1 MQSGRQPII
10 ASVSLSSVAGTM
22 LGLFS
27 GISGHALLHPIH
39 LTVMDVP
46 PGYGPPPMS
55 AIYARFFAEMF
66 DPRAGL
72 FETFNSAALQFPS
85 ASPPISPDGGLQSPH
100 HQPPQPPLPPGAPP
114 PAAAAASSGSGTACL
129 LPTVAAAA
137 AGRWGR
143 GEGGHI
149 RPFTP
154 PDD

>member
-27 GISGHALLHPIH
+27 GISGHALLHH

-72 FETFNSAALQFPS
+72 IETFNPAALQFPS

-114 PAAAAASSGSGTACL
+114 PAAAAAASSGSGTACL

>member
-1 MQSGRQPII
+1 MQSDRQPII

-72 FETFNSAALQFPS
+72 FETFNSALAGLTSPMAFPFMVPS
-85 ASPPISPDGGLQSPH
+85 AF
-100 HQPPQPPLPPGAPP
+100 
-114 PAAAAASSGSGTACL
+114 SGPEIPS
-129 LPTVAAAA
+129 
-137 AGRWGR
+137 
-143 GEGGHI
+143 
-149 RPFTP
+149 
-154 PDD
+154 